1 MNDLLIYSLPANG
14 LEGAVAVAKEIYSEM
29 GMKPDEIRLSNG
41 ERVSYNW
48 QDVKAL
54 EHGEMSEAAYIS
66 RNKII

>member
-29 GMKPDEIRLSNG
+29 GMKPDEIRLSTG

-48 QDVKAL
+48 
-54 EHGEMSEAAYIS
+54 EHGEMSEVAYIS
-66 RNKII
+66 KNKII

>member
-14 LEGAVAVAKEIYSEM
+14 LGAIINVAKEIHSEM
-29 GMKPDEIRLSNG
+29 GMKPDEIRLSTG

-66 RNKII
+66 KNKII

>member
-29 GMKPDEIRLSNG
+29 GMKPDEIRLSTG

-54 EHGEMSEAAYIS
+54 EHGEMSEVAYIS
-66 RNKII
+66 KNKII